1 MDGIDRRIL
10 DLIQKDFPISQR
22 PFRAIGEQLGIGEE
36 EVLER
41 IRSLKER
48 GVIRRIGATFE
59 PKRLGYTS
67 TLCAAKVPP
76 EKVEEFVAVVNAY
89 PGVTHNYERDHE
101 YNIWFTFIGRSS
113 EEIEERIAEIEE
125 RTGVRGIKNL
135 PTLRRF
141 KIDVTFHMGPKSTPC
156 SSS

>member
-10 DLIQKDFPISQR
+10 DIIQTDFPLSSR
-22 PFRAIGEQLGIGEE
+22 PFRAIGERIGIKEE

-59 PKRLGYTS
+59 PRKLGYTS
-67 TLCAAKVPP
+67 TLCAAKVPE
-76 EKVEEFVAVVNAY
+76 EKIEGFVAVVNSY

-101 YNIWFTFIGRSS
+101 YNIWFTLIGRSK
-113 EEIEERIAEIEE
+113 EEIERNIAEIEE
-125 RTGVRGIKNL
+125 RTGVKGIKNL

-141 KIDVTFHMGPKSTPC
+141 KINVSFDMGSKSTPY